1 MVDRELPNNKCF
13 ISKAIETLYPCIDNY
28 QGPERN
34 SVARIIRL
42 LTEIREGKGTRDHL
56 PALQIVA
63 EALAGDAK
71 RQVGMPVLSLLK
83 ERQEEF
89 FRHLEEKR
97 CLAGTC
103 FQSLPAPCQNA
114 CPAHIDIPTFLALIG
129 HGRYAEATE
138 AILKDIPFPWA
149 CGLVCPHPCEDACL
163 RGEMDQPIS
172 IQLMKAYTARITA
185 DNGGY
190 RSPPV
195 APRKTEKVAIVGA
208 GPSGLS
214 AAYFLALKGYGVTVF
229 EKLPHAGGMLRYGIP
244 AYRLPKEI
252 LDREIRNIVDL
263 GVEIRTGVSFGKDLT
278 LDDLRRQEYKAY
290 YFATGL
296 SLSRKLNVQ
305 GEDLEGV
312 LGGIDLL
319 RMTVLGT
326 PPKLGDRVIVIG
338 GGNVAVDVARTVKRL
353 GPTQVSMVCL
363 ETQEQ
368 MPAWKHEVH
377 DAQAEGVT
385 IYHSWGP
392 RHLTGKN
399 GRFSA
404 VEFMRCTSV
413 FDAQGRFN
421 PAYDACQLTNMEA
434 DNIIL
439 AIGQS
444 ADSSF
449 AKPMDLAVTPG
460 GAIKADL
467 VTGETNLPGIF
478 AGGDGVYGPRIA
490 IDAIAAGK
498 RAAVSMDCYL
508 TGTEPP
514 LPRFKPVSRG
524 NVDFLALTAS
534 EKVQLKRSQ
543 SVMAPLEER
552 STSFQQVELGLT
564 ADMALNEAKR
574 CLRCDRCQGDG
585 LCQYVCTE
593 VGADA
598 LRLARTKDANR
609 LAYFDFA
616 NTRER
621 CIGCGSC
628 VIACPHGNIEV
639 KDEGSLRKVTFCGTV
654 HSELPLERCEKC
666 GAPYAST
673 KHLNL
678 VKERSDLSMGVDV
691 ERSLCP
697 QCARAAAALRMS
709 ENIPT
714 F

>member
-1 MVDRELPNNKCF
+1 MADRERPDNQCF
-13 ISKAIETLYPCIDNY
+13 ISNTIETLYLFIEKY
-28 QGPERN
+28 QGPERS
-34 SVARIIRL
+34 SVTRIIRL

-56 PALQIVA
+56 PALQSVA
-63 EALAGDAK
+63 ETLDGEAK
-71 RQVGMPVLSLLK
+71 QHVGTPVLSLLK
-83 ERQEEF
+83 ERQEEL
-89 FRHLEEKR
+89 FRHLEEKE
-97 CLAGTC
+97 CSAGTC
-103 FQSLPAPCQNA
+103 FRHLPAPCQSA

-129 HGRYAEATE
+129 FGRYAEATE
-138 AILKDIPFPWA
+138 VILKDIPFPWA

-172 IQLMKAYTARITA
+172 IQLMKAYTARIAA

-190 RSPPV
+190 QSPPV
-195 APRKTEKVAIVGA
+195 APRKPEKVAIVGA

-229 EKLPHAGGMLRYGIP
+229 EKLPQAGGMLRYGIP
-244 AYRLPKEI
+244 AYRLPKET
-252 LDREIRNIVDL
+252 LDTEIRNIMDL
-263 GVEIRTGVSFGKDLT
+263 GVEIRTQVSFGKDLT
-278 LDDLRRQEYKAY
+278 LDSLKREGFKAF

-296 SLSRKLNVQ
+296 SLSRRLNVP

-319 RMTVLGT
+319 RMTALGT

-338 GGNVAVDVARTVKRL
+338 GGNVAVDVARTLKRL
-353 GPTQVSMVCL
+353 GPRDVSMVCL
-363 ETQEQ
+363 ETSEQ

-377 DAQAEGVT
+377 DAKAEGIT

-392 RHLTGKN
+392 RHLMGKD
-399 GRFSA
+399 GRFTA

-413 FDAQGRFN
+413 FDEKGRFN
-421 PAYDACQLTNMEA
+421 PTYDSCELTTMAA
-434 DNIIL
+434 DNIVL

-449 AKPMDLAVTPG
+449 AKPMNLEATPG

-467 VTGETNLPGIF
+467 VTGKTSLPGVF

-498 RAAVSMDCYL
+498 RAAVSIDCYL

-514 LPRFKPVSRG
+514 DPPFKPISRG
-524 NVDFLALTAS
+524 NEDFLNLTAA

-543 SVMAPLEER
+543 SVIIPVEKR
-552 STSFQQVELGLT
+552 STNFQQVELGLT
-564 ADMALNEAKR
+564 DDMALNEAKR

-593 VGADA
+593 VGANA
-598 LRLARTKDANR
+598 LRLAQTKDTDR
-609 LAYFDFA
+609 LAYFDFVA
-616 NTRER
+616 THEK

-639 KDEGSLRKVTFCGTV
+639 RDEGSLRKVSFCGTV
-654 HSELPLERCEKC
+654 HSELPLERCEGC
-666 GAPYAST
+666 GASYAST

-678 VKERSDLSMGVDV
+678 IKERSDQSMGVEM
-691 ERSLCP
+691 ERNLCP
-697 QCARAAAALRMS
+697 ECARKAAALRLT
-709 ENIPT
+709 EPLAT

>member
-1 MVDRELPNNKCF
+1 MVDQERPDNRCF
-13 ISKAIETLYPCIDNY
+13 ISKAIESLYPCIENY
-28 QGPERN
+28 QGPERS

-56 PALQIVA
+56 QALQGVA
-63 EALAGDAK
+63 GTLDGDAK
-71 RQVGMPVLSLLK
+71 HQVGMPVLSLLR
-83 ERQEEF
+83 EREEEL
-89 FRHLEEKR
+89 FRHLEEKT

-103 FQSLPAPCQNA
+103 FRHLPAPCHTA

-138 AILKDIPFPWA
+138 VLLKDIPFPWA
-149 CGLVCPHPCEDACL
+149 CGLVCPHPCEEACL
-163 RGEMDQPIS
+163 RGEMDQPIN
-172 IQLMKAYTARITA
+172 IQLMKAYTARIAA

-195 APRKTEKVAIVGA
+195 APRKPEKVAIVGA

-229 EKLPHAGGMLRYGIP
+229 EKLPQAGGMLRYGIP

-252 LDREIRNIVDL
+252 LDREIKNIMDL
-263 GVEIRTGVSFGKDLT
+263 GVQIRTHASFGRDFTLEDLKK
-278 LDDLRRQEYKAY
+278 EGFKAFY
-290 YFATGL
+290 LANGL
-296 SLSRKLNVQ
+296 SMSRRLNVP

-319 RMTVLGT
+319 RMTALGT
-326 PPKLGDRVIVIG
+326 PPKLGDRIIVIG

-353 GPTQVSMVCL
+353 GPKHVSMVCL
-363 ETQEQ
+363 ETPEQ

-377 DAQAEGVT
+377 DAQAEGIT

-392 RHLTGKN
+392 RHLVGKN
-399 GRFSA
+399 GRFTA

-421 PAYDACQLTNMEA
+421 PTYDACELTTMEA

-449 AKPMDLAVTPG
+449 AKLMDLEVTPG
-460 GAIKADL
+460 GAIRADL

-508 TGTEPP
+508 RGTEPP
-514 LPRFKPVSRG
+514 LPRFEPVSRG

-543 SVMAPLEER
+543 SVMVPLEEG
-552 STSFQQVELGLT
+552 STNFQQVELGLT
-564 ADMALNEAKR
+564 DDMALNEAKR

-598 LRLARTKDANR
+598 LRLAQIRDTNR

-616 NTRER
+616 NTREK

-639 KDEGSLRKVTFCGTV
+639 KDEGSLRKVAFCGTV
-654 HSELPLERCEKC
+654 HSELPLERCEQC

-678 VKERSDLSMGVDV
+678 VKERSDLSMGVEL
-691 ERSLCP
+691 ERTLCP
-697 QCARAAAALRMS
+697 QCARAAAAARMTEPFVTS
-709 ENIPT
+709 
-714 F
+714 

>member
-1 MVDRELPNNKCF
+1 MVDRERPNNKCF
-13 ISKAIETLYPCIDNY
+13 ISEAIETLYPCIESH
-28 QGPERN
+28 QGSERS

-56 PALQIVA
+56 PALQHVA
-63 EALAGDAK
+63 ETLNGYAK
-71 RQVGMPVLSLLK
+71 EQVGTPVLSLLK

-89 FRHLEEKR
+89 FCHLEEKK

-103 FQSLPAPCQNA
+103 FRHLPAPCQNA
-114 CPAHIDIPTFLALIG
+114 CPAHIDIPTFLGLIG
-129 HGRYAEATE
+129 HGRHEEATE
-138 AILKDIPFPWA
+138 VILKDIPFPWT
-149 CGLVCPHPCEDACL
+149 CGLICPHPCEEACL

-172 IQLMKAYTARITA
+172 IQLMKAYTARIAA

-195 APRKTEKVAIVGA
+195 ALRKPEKVAIVGA

-252 LDREIRNIVDL
+252 LDREIENIVNL
-263 GVEIRTGVSFGKDLT
+263 GVEIRTPVSFGKDLT
-278 LDDLRRQEYKAY
+278 LDVLKRKGFKAF

-296 SLSRKLNVQ
+296 SLSRRLNVP

-319 RMTVLGT
+319 RMTALGI

-338 GGNVAVDVARTVKRL
+338 GGNVAVDVARTVKRI
-353 GPTQVSMVCL
+353 GPKQVSMVCL
-363 ETQEQ
+363 ETPEQ

-377 DAQAEGVT
+377 DAQAEGIT

-392 RHLTGKN
+392 RHLMGKD
-399 GRFSA
+399 GRFTA

-413 FDAQGRFN
+413 FDSQGRFN
-421 PAYDACQLTNMEA
+421 PSYDVCELTTMEA

-467 VTGETNLPGIF
+467 VTGETSVPGVF

-508 TGTEPP
+508 TGSEPP

-534 EKVQLKRSQ
+534 EKVHLKRSQ
-543 SVMAPLEER
+543 SVMVPLEER
-552 STSFQQVELGLT
+552 PANFQQVELGLT
-564 ADMALNEAKR
+564 HGMALNEAKR

-593 VGADA
+593 VGANA
-598 LRLARTKDANR
+598 LRLAQTKDTDR

-616 NTRER
+616 NTREK

-639 KDEGSLRKVTFCGTV
+639 KDEGSLRKVIFCGTV
-654 HSELPLERCEKC
+654 HSELPLERCEQC

-678 VKERSDLSMGVDV
+678 VKERSDLSMGVEL
-691 ERSLCP
+691 ERTLCP
-697 QCARAAAALRMS
+697 ECSRKAAAVRMT
-709 ENIPT
+709 EPLVI

>member
-1 MVDRELPNNKCF
+1 MVDRQGPNSRCF
-13 ISKAIETLYPCIDNY
+13 ISEAIETLYPRLEQV
-28 QGPERN
+28 QGAER
-34 SVARIIRL
+34 STVARLIRL
-42 LTEIREGKGTRDHL
+42 LTEIREGKGTRDHVQ
-56 PALQIVA
+56 ALQSVA
-63 EALAGDAK
+63 ETLKGEATQQAGEA
-71 RQVGMPVLSLLK
+71 VLSMLL
-83 ERQEEF
+83 ENREALSL
-89 FRHLEEKR
+89 HLEQKN
-97 CLAGTC
+97 CAAGSC
-103 FQSLPAPCQNA
+103 FQHLPAPCQSA

-129 HGRYAEATE
+129 HGRYEEATE
-138 AILKDIPFPWA
+138 VILHDIPFPWA

-163 RGEMDQPIS
+163 RGDMDQPIS

-185 DNGGY
+185 GRGGY
-190 RSPPV
+190 RSPP
-195 APRKTEKVAIVGA
+195 AAARKPEKVAIVGA

-244 AYRLPKEI
+244 AYRLPKDV
-252 LDREIRNIVDL
+252 LDREIQNIMGL
-263 GVEIRTGVSFGKDLT
+263 GVEIRTGLSFGKDLT
-278 LDDLRRQEYKAY
+278 MEDLRKQGYKAF

-296 SLSRKLNVQ
+296 SLSRRLNVP

-312 LGGIDLL
+312 LGGIDVL
-319 RMTVLGT
+319 RMTALGT

-353 GPTQVSMVCL
+353 GPTHVSMVCL

-377 DAQAEGVT
+377 DAQAEGIT

-392 RHLTGKN
+392 RHLLGKD
-399 GRFSA
+399 GRFKA

-421 PAYDACQLTNMEA
+421 PTYDACELTTMEA
-434 DNIIL
+434 DNIVL

-444 ADSSF
+444 AESSF

-467 VTGETNLPGIF
+467 LTAETNVPGVF

-498 RAAVSMDCYL
+498 RAAVSIDCYL
-508 TGTEPP
+508 TGAEAP
-514 LPRFKPVSRG
+514 LPRFNPVSRG

-543 SVMAPLEER
+543 SVMIPLEER
-552 STSFQQVELGLT
+552 ATNFQQVEFGLT
-564 ADMALNEAKR
+564 DDMALNEAKR

-593 VGADA
+593 VGANA
-598 LRLARTKDANR
+598 LRLVRTKDPDR

-616 NTRER
+616 NTQEK

-628 VIACPHGNIEV
+628 VIACPHGNIAV
-639 KDEGSLRKVTFCGTV
+639 KDEGSLRKVIFCGTV
-654 HSELPLERCEKC
+654 HSELPLERCERC

-673 KHLNL
+673 RHLDL
-678 VKERSDLSMGVDV
+678 VKERSDLSMGVEP
-691 ERSLCP
+691 ERALCP
-697 QCARAAAALRMS
+697 QCARAAAAARAAEPLLS
-709 ENIPT
+709 

>member
-1 MVDRELPNNKCF
+1 
-13 ISKAIETLYPCIDNY
+13 
-28 QGPERN
+28 
-34 SVARIIRL
+34 
-42 LTEIREGKGTRDHL
+42 
-56 PALQIVA
+56 
-63 EALAGDAK
+63 
-71 RQVGMPVLSLLK
+71 
-83 ERQEEF
+83 
-89 FRHLEEKR
+89 
-97 CLAGTC
+97 
-103 FQSLPAPCQNA
+103 
-114 CPAHIDIPTFLALIG
+114 
-129 HGRYAEATE
+129 
-138 AILKDIPFPWA
+138 
-149 CGLVCPHPCEDACL
+149 
-163 RGEMDQPIS
+163 MDQPIS
-172 IQLMKAYTARITA
+172 IQLMKAYTARIAA

-190 RSPPV
+190 RSPPA
-195 APRKTEKVAIVGA
+195 APPKPEKVAIVGA

-229 EKLPHAGGMLRYGIP
+229 EKLPRAGGMLRYGIP

-252 LDREIRNIVDL
+252 LDREIQNIMDL
-263 GVEIRTGVSFGKDLT
+263 GVEIRTQVSFGKDFT
-278 LDDLRRQEYKAY
+278 LDTLQREGFKAF

-296 SLSRKLNVQ
+296 SLSRKLNVP

-319 RMTVLGT
+319 RMTTLGV
-326 PPKLGDRVIVIG
+326 PPKLGGRVIVIG

-353 GPTQVSMVCL
+353 GPKQVSMVCL
-363 ETQEQ
+363 ETPEQ

-377 DAQAEGVT
+377 DAQAEGIT

-392 RHLTGKN
+392 RRLVGKN
-399 GRFSA
+399 GRFTA

-421 PAYDACQLTNMEA
+421 PTYDACELTTMGA

-467 VTGETNLPGIF
+467 VTGKTNVQGVF

-508 TGTEPP
+508 TGSEPP
-514 LPRFKPVSRG
+514 VPPFKPMSRG

-543 SVMAPLEER
+543 SVMIPLEGR
-552 STSFQQVELGLT
+552 SANFQQVELGLT
-564 ADMALNEAKR
+564 NDMALNEAKR

-593 VGADA
+593 VGANA
-598 LRLARTKDANR
+598 LRLAQTKDTDR
-609 LAYFDFA
+609 LAYFDFVA
-616 NTRER
+616 THEK

-639 KDEGSLRKVTFCGTV
+639 RDEGSLRKVSFCGTV
-654 HSELPLERCEKC
+654 HSELPLERCEGC
-666 GAPYAST
+666 GASYAST

-678 VKERSDLSMGVDV
+678 IKERSDQSMGVEM
-691 ERSLCP
+691 ERNLCP
-697 QCARAAAALRMS
+697 ECARKAAALRLT
-709 ENIPT
+709 EPLAT

>member
-1 MVDRELPNNKCF
+1 MVDRERPNNKCF
-13 ISKAIETLYPCIDNY
+13 ISEAIETLYPCIESY
-28 QGPERN
+28 QGSERS
-34 SVARIIRL
+34 SVARVIRL
-42 LTEIREGKGTRDHL
+42 LTELREGKGTKDHL
-56 PALQIVA
+56 PALQRVA
-63 EALAGDAK
+63 ETLNGHAK
-71 RQVGMPVLSLLK
+71 QQVGTLVLSLLK
-83 ERQEEF
+83 ERHEEF
-89 FRHLEEKR
+89 VCHLEEKK

-103 FQSLPAPCQNA
+103 FRHLPAPCQNA

-129 HGRYAEATE
+129 HGRYDEATE
-138 AILKDIPFPWA
+138 VILKDIPFPWA
-149 CGLVCPHPCEDACL
+149 CGLICPHPCEEACL

-172 IQLMKAYTARITA
+172 IQLMKAYTARIAA

-195 APRKTEKVAIVGA
+195 ALRKPEKVAIVGA

-214 AAYFLALKGYGVTVF
+214 AAYFLALEGYGVTVF

-252 LDREIRNIVDL
+252 LDREIQNIMDL
-263 GVEIRTGVSFGKDLT
+263 GVEIRTHVSFGKDFT
-278 LDDLRRQEYKAY
+278 LDELRKEGFKAF

-296 SLSRKLNVQ
+296 NLSRRLNVP

-319 RMTVLGT
+319 RMTALGI

-353 GPTQVSMVCL
+353 GPKQVSMVCL

-368 MPAWKHEVH
+368 MPAWTHEVH
-377 DAQAEGVT
+377 EAKSEGIT

-392 RHLTGKN
+392 RHLMGRD
-399 GRFSA
+399 GRFTA

-413 FDAQGRFN
+413 FDSQGRFN
-421 PAYDACQLTNMEA
+421 PTYDACELTTMEA

-444 ADSSF
+444 ADSAF
-449 AKPMDLAVTPG
+449 AKPMDLEVTPG

-467 VTGETNLPGIF
+467 VSGKTNVPGVF

-498 RAAVSMDCYL
+498 RAAVSMDRYL
-508 TGTEPP
+508 TGSEPP
-514 LPRFKPVSRG
+514 VPLFEPISRG
-524 NVDFLALTAS
+524 DVDFLALTAS

-543 SVMAPLEER
+543 SVMIPLEER
-552 STSFQQVELGLT
+552 SANFQQVELGLT
-564 ADMALNEAKR
+564 DGMALNEAKR

-598 LRLARTKDANR
+598 LRLAQTKDKDR

-628 VIACPHGNIEV
+628 VSACPHGNIEM

-666 GAPYAST
+666 RAPYAST

-678 VKERSDLSMGVDV
+678 VKERSDLSLGVEL
-691 ERSLCP
+691 ERTLCP
-697 QCARAAAALRMS
+697 ECARTAAAARMT
-709 ENIPT
+709 EPLAT

>member
-1 MVDRELPNNKCF
+1 MVDRERPDNRCF
-13 ISKAIETLYPCIDNY
+13 ISKAIESLYPCIENY
-28 QGPERN
+28 QGPERS
-34 SVARIIRL
+34 SVTRILRL

-56 PALQIVA
+56 QALQGVA
-63 EALAGDAK
+63 ETLDSDAK
-71 RQVGMPVLSLLK
+71 HRVGMPVLSLLR

-89 FRHLEEKR
+89 FHHLEEKK
-97 CLAGTC
+97 CIAGTC
-103 FQSLPAPCQNA
+103 FQHLPAPCQNA
-114 CPAHIDIPTFLALIG
+114 CPAHIDIPTFLALVG
-129 HGRYAEATE
+129 HGRFEEATE
-138 AILKDIPFPWA
+138 VILKDIPFPWA
-149 CGLVCPHPCEDACL
+149 CGLICPHPCEEACV
-163 RGEMDQPIS
+163 RGQMDQPIS
-172 IQLMKAYTARITA
+172 IQLMKAYTARIAA

-190 RSPPV
+190 RSPPA
-195 APRKTEKVAIVGA
+195 APSKPEKVAIVGA

-252 LDREIRNIVDL
+252 LDREIKNIMDL
-263 GVEIRTGVSFGKDLT
+263 GVEIRTQVSFGKDFT
-278 LDDLRRQEYKAY
+278 LDALKREGFKAF

-296 SLSRKLNVQ
+296 SLSRKLNVP
-305 GEDLEGV
+305 GEALEGV

-319 RMTVLGT
+319 RMTTLGV

-353 GPTQVSMVCL
+353 GPKQVSMVCL
-363 ETQEQ
+363 ETPEQ

-377 DAQAEGVT
+377 DAQAEGIT

-392 RHLTGKN
+392 RHLVGKN
-399 GRFSA
+399 GRFTA

-421 PAYDACQLTNMEA
+421 PTYDACELTTMEA

-449 AKPMDLAVTPG
+449 AKLMDLEVTPG
-460 GAIKADL
+460 GAIRADL

-508 TGTEPP
+508 RGTEPP
-514 LPRFKPVSRG
+514 LPRFEPVSRG

-543 SVMAPLEER
+543 SVMVPLE
-552 STSFQQVELGLT
+552 
-564 ADMALNEAKR
+564 
-574 CLRCDRCQGDG
+574 
-585 LCQYVCTE
+585 
-593 VGADA
+593 
-598 LRLARTKDANR
+598 
-609 LAYFDFA
+609 
-616 NTRER
+616 
-621 CIGCGSC
+621 
-628 VIACPHGNIEV
+628 
-639 KDEGSLRKVTFCGTV
+639 
-654 HSELPLERCEKC
+654 
-666 GAPYAST
+666 
-673 KHLNL
+673 
-678 VKERSDLSMGVDV
+678 
-691 ERSLCP
+691 
-697 QCARAAAALRMS
+697 
-709 ENIPT
+709 
-714 F
+714 

>member
-1 MVDRELPNNKCF
+1 MVDRELPINRCF
-13 ISKAIETLYPCIDNY
+13 ISGAIETLYPCIENY
-28 QGPERN
+28 QGSERN
-34 SVARIIRL
+34 SVARIVRL

-56 PALQIVA
+56 PALQSVA
-63 EALAGDAK
+63 ETFDGDAK
-71 RQVGMPVLSLLK
+71 QQVGMPVLSLLK
-83 ERQEEF
+83 ERQEEL
-89 FRHLEEKR
+89 FRHLEEKK

-103 FQSLPAPCQNA
+103 FRHLPAPCQNA

-138 AILKDIPFPWA
+138 VILKDIPFPWA
-149 CGLVCPHPCEDACL
+149 CGLICPHPCEEACL
-163 RGEMDQPIS
+163 RGEMDEPIS
-172 IQLMKAYTARITA
+172 IQLMKAYTARLAA

-190 RSPPV
+190 PSPPV
-195 APRKTEKVAIVGA
+195 APRKPEKVAIVGA

-214 AAYFLALKGYGVTVF
+214 TAYFLALKGYGVTVF
-229 EKLPHAGGMLRYGIP
+229 EKLPYAGGMLRYGIP
-244 AYRLPKEI
+244 AYRLPKDI
-252 LDREIRNIVDL
+252 LDREIKNIVDL
-263 GVEIRTGVSFGKDLT
+263 GVEIRTHAAFGKDFT
-278 LDDLRRQEYKAY
+278 LDSLKKEGFKAF

-296 SLSRKLNVQ
+296 SLSRRLNVP

-319 RMTVLGT
+319 RMTALGV
-326 PPKLGDRVIVIG
+326 PPKLGDKVIVIG
-338 GGNVAVDVARTVKRL
+338 GGNVAVDVARTVNRI
-353 GPTQVSMVCL
+353 GPKEVSMVCL
-363 ETQEQ
+363 ETPEQ

-377 DAQAEGVT
+377 DAKAEGIT

-392 RHLTGKN
+392 RHLMGKD
-399 GRFSA
+399 GRFTA

-421 PAYDACQLTNMEA
+421 PSYDACELTTMEA

-449 AKPMDLAVTPG
+449 AKPMNLEVTPG

-467 VTGETNLPGIF
+467 VTGETNLPGVF

-508 TGTEPP
+508 TGSEPP
-514 LPRFKPVSRG
+514 LPPFEPITRG
-524 NVDFLALTAS
+524 NVDFLSLTAS

-543 SVMAPLEER
+543 SIMIPLEER
-552 STSFQQVELGLT
+552 SANFRQVELGLT
-564 ADMALNEAKR
+564 DDMALNEAKR

-593 VGADA
+593 VGANA
-598 LRLARTKDANR
+598 LRLAQTKDTSR

-616 NTRER
+616 NTREK

-628 VIACPHGNIEV
+628 VIACPHGNIEM
-639 KDEGSLRKVTFCGTV
+639 KDEGSLRKVSFCGTV
-654 HSELPLERCEKC
+654 HSELPLERCDLC

-678 VKERSDLSMGVDV
+678 VKERSDLSLGLDL
-691 ERSLCP
+691 ERTLCP
-697 QCARAAAALRMS
+697 ECSRTAAARRMT
-709 ENIPT
+709 ENIVT